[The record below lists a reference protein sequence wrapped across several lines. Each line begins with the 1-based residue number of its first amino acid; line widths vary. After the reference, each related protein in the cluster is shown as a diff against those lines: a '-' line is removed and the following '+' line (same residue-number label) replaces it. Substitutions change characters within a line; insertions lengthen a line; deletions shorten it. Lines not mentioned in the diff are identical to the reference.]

1 MTSTILRLAEIGHR
15 IRQART
21 ALGMT
26 QLALAQRADL
36 ARGTINQL
44 ERGTATDI
52 GVTKLLKV
60 LSEVGLAMQVDELQK
75 NTADALKIASTA
87 ASTGFRTALHEPEL
101 LQILLSGDVPRSKRP
116 HMRRLL
122 EDSPAS
128 LIHRVADQMAGMAQP
143 GRLQRNLESIASS
156 LGMPEQSAAKWL
168 KRD

>member
-1 MTSTILRLAEIGHR
+1 MTSKILRLAEIGHR

-26 QLALAQRADL
+26 QFALAQRVGL

-44 ERGTATDI
+44 ERGTVADI
-52 GVTKLLKV
+52 GVSKLLKV
-60 LSEVGLAMQVDELQK
+60 LSEVGLAMQVDELPK
-75 NTADALKIASTA
+75 KKSDALKIASTA

-101 LQILLSGDVPRSKRP
+101 LQILLSGDVPKSKRP

-122 EDSPAS
+122 EDSPPS
-128 LIHRVADQMAGMAQP
+128 LIHRVVDEMAGMAQP
-143 GRLQRNLESIASS
+143 GRIQRNLESIATS
-156 LGMPEQSAAKWL
+156 LGMPEQSVAKWL